1 MIDTLN
7 GFYAAEFETARK
19 KAHGVVVLG
28 DGQIR
33 GGDSSFAYIGSY
45 TQVGHVVFGSL
56 RGIRH
61 AHPRDP
67 AHVSVFGIDPV
78 EVSFDGVA
86 KDGYVS
92 IEGAARETPSL
103 SLRAVLTRIDEQHP
117 AAGGHRPH
125 HSGRPDEHSGK
136 T

>member
-1 MIDTLN
+1 MTDPLK
-7 GFYAAEFETARK
+7 GFYTAEFKTARK
-19 KAHGVVVLG
+19 KAHGVVLLS

-45 TQVGHVVFGSL
+45 TQVGLSVSGSL

-61 AHPRDP
+61 AHANDP
-67 AHVSVFGIDPV
+67 ERVSIFGIDPV
-78 EVSFDGVA
+78 EVTFDGVA

-103 SLRAVLTRIDEQHP
+103 TLRAILTRISD
-117 AAGGHRPH
+117 
-125 HSGRPDEHSGK
+125 
-136 T
+136 